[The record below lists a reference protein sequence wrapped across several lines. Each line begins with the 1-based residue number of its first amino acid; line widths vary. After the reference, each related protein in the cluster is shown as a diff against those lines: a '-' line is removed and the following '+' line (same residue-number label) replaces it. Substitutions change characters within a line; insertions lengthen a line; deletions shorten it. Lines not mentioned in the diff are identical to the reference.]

1 MPASRAGLLG
11 RERRQAS
18 LGPLAMPEEPRSS
31 SDEETGR
38 WIEAARRGDQE
49 AWERL
54 HQRYRPLLSF
64 TAQAGMPDHL
74 RGRFDVDDVLQ
85 SAFLAAFRALGGYD
99 YRGEA
104 SLRAWLKEITRNEL
118 ADRIRAHD
126 ASKRSAKREQALKD
140 PDVLMRGGEEG
151 DTPSQIVSREQRRAQ
166 VLAAMRRLED
176 EHQEVLWM
184 RDFEGRTW
192 EQIGRLSAT
201 TESGARRRYRS
212 ALEALV
218 RVLRTEGFA

>member
-1 MPASRAGLLG
+1 MP
-11 RERRQAS
+11 
-18 LGPLAMPEEPRSS
+18 
-31 SDEETGR
+31 DESTSTADDEIGR

-74 RGRFDVDDVLQ
+74 RGRFDIEDVLQ
-85 SAFLAAFRALGGYD
+85 SAFLSAFRSLGSYD

-104 SLRAWLKEITRNEL
+104 SFRSWLKEITRNEL

-126 ASKRSAKREQALKD
+126 ASKRSSSREQQVSD
-140 PDVLMRGGEEG
+140 PDIYPRAGEEG
-151 DTPSQIVSREQRRAQ
+151 ETPSQIVSRAQRRAQ

-176 EHQEVLWM
+176 EQQEVLWM

-192 EQIGRLSAT
+192 EQIGRLSGC
-201 TESGARRRYRS
+201 TESGARRRYRT

-218 RVLRTEGFA
+218 RILRTQGFV

>member
-1 MPASRAGLLG
+1 MP
-11 RERRQAS
+11 
-18 LGPLAMPEEPRSS
+18 
-31 SDEETGR
+31 DESTSTADDEIGR

-74 RGRFDVDDVLQ
+74 RGRFDIEDVLQ
-85 SAFLAAFRALGGYD
+85 SAFLSAFRSLGSYD

-104 SLRAWLKEITRNEL
+104 SFRSWLKEITRNEL

-126 ASKRSAKREQALKD
+126 ASKRSSRREQQVSD
-140 PDVLMRGGEEG
+140 PDIYPRAGEEG
-151 DTPSQIVSREQRRAQ
+151 ETPSQIVSRAQRRAQ

-176 EHQEVLWM
+176 EQQEVLWM

-192 EQIGRLSAT
+192 EQIGRLSGC
-201 TESGARRRYRS
+201 TESGARRRYRT

-218 RVLRTEGFA
+218 RILRTQGFV